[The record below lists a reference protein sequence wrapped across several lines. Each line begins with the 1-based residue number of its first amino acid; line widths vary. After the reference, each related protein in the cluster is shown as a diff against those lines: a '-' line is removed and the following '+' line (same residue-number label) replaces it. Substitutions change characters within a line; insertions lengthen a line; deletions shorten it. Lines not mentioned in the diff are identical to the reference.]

1 MKSVY
6 CLTLKTLLRSLK
18 TYIYFAVTL
27 IATGGFFTYVNLSNG
42 YSGVEYSIEFLE
54 IALLLTLPL
63 ISAELFTADRQCGFE
78 KTLLTY
84 GITTEKLFFGKL
96 LAAITVFLM
105 PQLLLLAVPP
115 IFEIFGIVNY
125 LSAYATIFAFLLL
138 GVSIMSVGAFISLT
152 AKSTVSSY
160 VCSFVTFVFLYLF
173 TVFAGAVPQTRQISL
188 LVLTAFLVAISVV
201 IYVFTRSWI
210 VFGGVFCIT
219 EGIMILL
226 YFAVPKLFAG
236 ALSTFFKLISPCAS
250 LNSVIYGPY
259 DLTALVHIILITAV
273 FVLLSVLQFKRRKY
287 E

>member
-84 GITTEKLFFGKL
+84 GITTEKLFFGTFGYQRAENQTLIYDLDVKEI
-96 LAAITVFLM
+96 ITGVVPFAECDPAFM
-105 PQLLLLAVPP
+105 PD
-115 IFEIFGIVNY
+115 
-125 LSAYATIFAFLLL
+125 
-138 GVSIMSVGAFISLT
+138 
-152 AKSTVSSY
+152 K
-160 VCSFVTFVFLYLF
+160 
-173 TVFAGAVPQTRQISL
+173 PQ
-188 LVLTAFLVAISVV
+188 
-201 IYVFTRSWI
+201 
-210 VFGGVFCIT
+210 
-219 EGIMILL
+219 
-226 YFAVPKLFAG
+226 
-236 ALSTFFKLISPCAS
+236 
-250 LNSVIYGPY
+250 SVIK
-259 DLTALVHIILITAV
+259 TIVEIN
-273 FVLLSVLQFKRRKY
+273 K